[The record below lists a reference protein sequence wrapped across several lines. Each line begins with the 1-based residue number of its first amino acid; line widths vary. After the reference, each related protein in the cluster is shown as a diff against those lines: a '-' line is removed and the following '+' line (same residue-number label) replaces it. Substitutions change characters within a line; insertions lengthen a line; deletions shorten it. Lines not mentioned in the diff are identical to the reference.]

1 MKEIFLACAVVAIFV
16 LGFFIMKKVDGFL
29 ENNRRRTDEER
40 IANQLLLAIDNPM
53 IMDSL
58 TPTFEEFSKKNPDCR
73 IHCLFGKPEEIYDKL
88 VENRID
94 FGFIKHTAFENEK
107 AFNCLIF
114 SSEQNSIFCENI
126 GYPLEPLYRENVQ
139 TSVIWRKDS
148 DSAFSKSFSDILLS
162 VQAEI
167 NAENVR

>member
-1 MKEIFLACAVVAIFV
+1 MKEIFLACAVVAIFL

-29 ENNRRRTDEER
+29 EDNRRRTDEER
-40 IANQLLLAIDNPM
+40 TANQLLLAFDNPM

-58 TPTFEEFSKKNPDCR
+58 TPIFEGFSKANPDCR
-73 IHCLFGKPEEIYDKL
+73 LHFLFGKTEEIYDKL
-88 VENRID
+88 DQNRID
-94 FGFIKHTAFENEK
+94 FGFISHTVSENQEV
-107 AFNCLIF
+107 FNCLII

-126 GYPLEPLYRENVQ
+126 GCPLEPLNRENVQ
-139 TSVIWRKDS
+139 TSVMWKKDS

-167 NAENVR
+167 NAEDIR